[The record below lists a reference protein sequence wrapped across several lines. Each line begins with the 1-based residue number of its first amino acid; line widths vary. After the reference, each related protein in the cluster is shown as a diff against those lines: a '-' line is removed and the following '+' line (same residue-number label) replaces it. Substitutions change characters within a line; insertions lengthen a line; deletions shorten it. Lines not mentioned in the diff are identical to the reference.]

1 MVTGIIM
8 TVVFDNFVCQY
19 ILRTL
24 TNSVVYVTQCEK
36 PNQAYIRT
44 HTRELAGFK
53 KIVRVHNYLK
63 NESHI
68 MQAYMHIH
76 NMLMYTHK
84 QCKVKVHIH
93 ICTFGDVR

>member
-36 PNQAYIRT
+36 PNQAYICT
-44 HTRELAGFK
+44 QENWLDFK
-53 KIVRVHNYLK
+53 KNCKKIRV
-63 NESHI
+63 
-68 MQAYMHIH
+68 
-76 NMLMYTHK
+76 
-84 QCKVKVHIH
+84 
-93 ICTFGDVR
+93 CTAQFQHLCSFQ